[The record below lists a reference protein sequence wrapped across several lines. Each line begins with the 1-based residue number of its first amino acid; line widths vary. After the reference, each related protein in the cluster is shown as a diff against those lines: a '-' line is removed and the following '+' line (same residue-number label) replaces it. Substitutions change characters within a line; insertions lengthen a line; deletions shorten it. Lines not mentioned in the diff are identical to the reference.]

1 MLARGEEAARAEE
14 AEADADE
21 RERWRARMRAVDPSA
36 IRDLTYSVMYLIAHR
51 VILYVMWNVL

>member
-21 RERWRARMRAVDPSA
+21 RERWRARMRAERWTLA
-36 IRDLTYSVMYLIAHR
+36 IRDLKYSVMYLIAHR
-51 VILYVMWNVL
+51 VGI